1 MYASLLQYMIIM
13 HVMIEVLNYFTSA
26 LNLSLI
32 CVVLSE
38 SECLSLFKTI
48 TISTISITSRFAFVS
63 SFSCSKKSG

>member
-13 HVMIEVLNYFTSA
+13 HVIIEALNYLISA
-26 LNLSLI
+26 LNLSHI

-48 TISTISITSRFAFVS
+48 TISITSRFVFVS
-63 SFSCSKKSG
+63 SFSCSNKSG